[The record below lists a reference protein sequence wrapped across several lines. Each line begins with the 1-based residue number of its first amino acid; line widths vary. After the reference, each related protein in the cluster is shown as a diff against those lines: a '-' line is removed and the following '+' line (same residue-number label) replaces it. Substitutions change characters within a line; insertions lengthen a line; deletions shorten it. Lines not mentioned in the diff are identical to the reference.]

1 MARDRAFAVE
11 DLVNWMADQRALSD
25 WRLTVKRSDT
35 QEYFFIRRQLDM
47 WRAKNVEKFDLVLYR
62 DFEEKGEFYR
72 GLYQLSLHPTLSF
85 SEAKTMIEKG
95 IESAKFLKN
104 TYFPIPE
111 ESRVK
116 GFETTQTS
124 AFAAEV
130 YLNALFDGMEDPEG
144 GINSCEIVFENVT
157 TSIRNSR
164 GVFVSFTSPRIF
176 AEVVLDWKGERE
188 EVELIE
194 YLHAQTVDA
203 DSVRKE
209 MSQKRYLVQERAKA
223 RPTQSA
229 REHPVVLSREAV
241 GEREEVEL
249 IEYLHAQTVDADSVR
264 KEMSQKRYLVQERAK
279 ARPTRSAREH
289 PVVLS
294 REAVG
299 EFLSYYAFQTSAES
313 VYQKSSLA
321 QPGCPIQGM
330 NPTGDL
336 LTLTMVPILENN
348 PNSCLYDQEGS
359 FLEPLTVIREGE
371 VRELWGQRR
380 FTFYLGRPATGYY
393 PLMKVGPGTMTR
405 EDLRERSAVEVARFS
420 DFQIDPLTGDFAG
433 EIRLGWQNGQPVT
446 GGSLSGNIHK
456 VETSMRFSNE
466 TMRIEKG
473 EFPAFI
479 YLENLDISGQ

>member
-47 WRAKNVEKFDLVLYR
+47 RRAKNVEKFDLVLYR
-62 DFEEKGEFYR
+62 NFEEKGESYR

-85 SEAKTMIEKG
+85 SEAKAMIEKG

-104 TYFPIPE
+104 PYFPIPE

-176 AEVVLDWKGERE
+176 TEVVLDWK
-188 EVELIE
+188 
-194 YLHAQTVDA
+194 
-203 DSVRKE
+203 
-209 MSQKRYLVQERAKA
+209 
-223 RPTQSA
+223 
-229 REHPVVLSREAV
+229 

-321 QPGCPIQGM
+321 QPGRQIQGM

-371 VRELWGQRR
+371 VRELWGERR
-380 FTFYLGRPATGYY
+380 FTFYLGRQATGYY
-393 PLMKVGPGTMTR
+393 PLMKAGPGTMTR

-473 EFPAFI
+473 EFPAFL

>member
-47 WRAKNVEKFDLVLYR
+47 RRAKNVEKFDLVLYR

-85 SEAKTMIEKG
+85 SEAKAMIEKG

-104 TYFPIPE
+104 PYFPIPE

-241 GEREEVEL
+241 GE
-249 IEYLHAQTVDADSVR
+249 
-264 KEMSQKRYLVQERAK
+264 
-279 ARPTRSAREH
+279 
-289 PVVLS
+289 
-294 REAVG
+294 
-299 EFLSYYAFQTSAES
+299 FLSYYAFQTSAES

-321 QPGCPIQGM
+321 QPGRPIQGM

-371 VRELWGQRR
+371 ARELWGERR

>member
-47 WRAKNVEKFDLVLYR
+47 RRAKNVEKFDLVLYR

-85 SEAKTMIEKG
+85 SEAKAMIEKG

-104 TYFPIPE
+104 PYFPIPE

-223 RPTQSA
+223 
-229 REHPVVLSREAV
+229 L
-241 GEREEVEL
+241 
-249 IEYLHAQTVDADSVR
+249 
-264 KEMSQKRYLVQERAK
+264 
-279 ARPTRSAREH
+279 PTRSAREH

-321 QPGCPIQGM
+321 QPGRQIQGM

-371 VRELWGQRR
+371 VRELWGERR
-380 FTFYLGRPATGYY
+380 FTFYLGRQATGYY
-393 PLMKVGPGTMTR
+393 PLMKAGPGTMTR

-433 EIRLGWQNGQPVT
+433 EIRLGWQNGHPVT

-473 EFPAFI
+473 EFPAFL

>member
-47 WRAKNVEKFDLVLYR
+47 RRAKNVEKFDLVLYR

-176 AEVVLDWKGERE
+176 TEVVLDWK
-188 EVELIE
+188 
-194 YLHAQTVDA
+194 
-203 DSVRKE
+203 
-209 MSQKRYLVQERAKA
+209 
-223 RPTQSA
+223 
-229 REHPVVLSREAV
+229 

-371 VRELWGQRR
+371 ARELWGERR

>member
-47 WRAKNVEKFDLVLYR
+47 RRAKNVEKFDLVLYR

-85 SEAKTMIEKG
+85 SEAKAMIEKG

-104 TYFPIPE
+104 PYFPIPE

-124 AFAAEV
+124 AFGSEV

-223 RPTQSA
+223 
-229 REHPVVLSREAV
+229 L
-241 GEREEVEL
+241 
-249 IEYLHAQTVDADSVR
+249 
-264 KEMSQKRYLVQERAK
+264 
-279 ARPTRSAREH
+279 PTRSAREH

-321 QPGCPIQGM
+321 QPGRPIQGM

-371 VRELWGQRR
+371 ARELWGERR

-420 DFQIDPLTGDFAG
+420 DFQIDSLTGDFAG

>member
-47 WRAKNVEKFDLVLYR
+47 RRAKNVEKFDLVLYR

-104 TYFPIPE
+104 PYFPIPE

-223 RPTQSA
+223 RPT
-229 REHPVVLSREAV
+229 
-241 GEREEVEL
+241 
-249 IEYLHAQTVDADSVR
+249 
-264 KEMSQKRYLVQERAK
+264 
-279 ARPTRSAREH
+279 RSAREH

-321 QPGCPIQGM
+321 QPGRPIQGM

-359 FLEPLTVIREGE
+359 FLEPITVIREGE
-371 VRELWGQRR
+371 ARELWGERR
-380 FTFYLGRPATGYY
+380 FTFYLGRQATGYY

-433 EIRLGWQNGQPVT
+433 EIRLGWQNGHPVT

-473 EFPAFI
+473 EFPAFL